1 MKIKPQTKGTHG
13 MASQSVGP
21 STSGIVNTLRKLL
34 RGSSRGQSAIEYV
47 SVVGACAIVGL
58 SASNH
63 YGSAVRTDLRLT
75 AEHLEGRGMP
85 NLVDPL
91 EALPSALANDD
102 DDDDGRGS
110 GESPGAED
118 DDDDDPEQEER
129 ICGVTDSY
137 GALTKKPLPN
147 YSDDDTYSLDETLA
161 KKKYKYKYER
171 DHIPGKHALKIR
183 ARANTERRIADE
195 LRSRCPAIEENDL
208 AALTANAAGR
218 LDFGRAG
225 QEVDDTGL
233 TVVMPTEMHKKWSR
247 TQGNKSKRTAPGD
260 ADDLARAEAEDIESY
275 RRWLEEYLAK
285 ESNVSDDDGTQFR
298 DTRCAEQL
306 LAAMDS
312 FPIPRPGEDP
322 RDFLARRNA
331 EYDRMLNEAVDRA
344 LGSSAIP
351 NAVDAAVEEAPL
363 PDYCD

>member
-1 MKIKPQTKGTHG
+1 
-13 MASQSVGP
+13 MATQSIGP
-21 STSGIVNTLRKLL
+21 NQSGLFSAVVRFL

-47 SVVGACAIVGL
+47 SIVGTCAVVGL

-63 YGSAVRTDLRLT
+63 YGRAVGADLRAT

-102 DDDDGRGS
+102 DDDD
-110 GESPGAED
+110 D
-118 DDDDDPEQEER
+118 DDDDRGGVAPGPHGDEDEDEEEEER
-129 ICGVTDSY
+129 ICGVTDRY
-137 GALTKKPLPN
+137 GELTKKPLPN
-147 YSDDDTYSLDETLA
+147 PEDDAYSLDDTLT
-161 KKKYKYKYER
+161 KRKYKYKYER

-183 ARANTERRIADE
+183 ARANTEGRIADE
-195 LRSRCPAIEENDL
+195 LRRRCPGIKDDDL
-208 AALTANAAGR
+208 AALTASAADQ
-218 LDFGRAG
+218 LDFDRAG
-225 QEVDDTGL
+225 EEIDDTGL

-260 ADDLARAEAEDIESY
+260 AEDLARAEAEDIESY
-275 RRWLEEYLAK
+275 RLWLEEYLAK
-285 ESNVSDDDGTQFR
+285 EEDDVSGDDDTKFR
-298 DTRCAEQL
+298 DTRCAEQI
-306 LAAMDS
+306 LAALDA

-322 RDFLARRNA
+322 QAFWDRRNA
-331 EYDRMLNEAVDRA
+331 EYDRMLNDAVDRA

-351 NAVDAAVEEAPL
+351 NAVDAAVEETPL